1 MPKPEENPQTFP
13 QDACVGL
20 AKGPGEKPH
29 QFTLITP
36 DSDDSLPVGEYVY
49 YLLDDGGETRPV
61 ICRIDERREARNYPN
76 CFLANPGVNPGE
88 LARFIGYAEEGDEL
102 FELTASVLGYYDE
115 AVGDFM
121 NPRRMPRVGHP
132 VYRAPAALLRR
143 VLGRREPG
151 EQGAATI
158 GSLLSRPQDEVPIVL
173 DVSRFTSTHLAIIA
187 GTGSGKSYLAA
198 VLIEEMMRP
207 NNRACV
213 LIVDPHGEYESLQAM
228 PNLDEFFAAADGT
241 LGEYRPR
248 VKVLRPGDIKVA
260 YRTLELDDLRYLLGR
275 DLTAKMSY
283 ALGMAYRSANRKTDG
298 NWTLADLEVAIR
310 EWSERARGMPMDDG
324 GSAADV
330 DATAPMTAGGLIWR
344 LESVLGKSESRI
356 FHDYEDMSL
365 QELFQPGQ
373 CTVLQLNQVPEREQQ
388 VVVATVLRRLYK
400 ARVSTTT
407 QKVGPGDSLYLP
419 YPAFI
424 MLEEA
429 HNFAPAEADLVTSEQ
444 LKRILSEGRKFGVGV
459 CLISQRP
466 GRLDPD
472 VLSQCMTQILMRIS
486 NEVDQARVAQSVE
499 TVGRS
504 LMDELPGL
512 SKGQAI
518 VAGMAINTP
527 VLVRVRKRFTR
538 HQAQDPDAPA
548 RWREHFNIAD
558 SERRQRDE
566 ALPFH
571 KPLTTDAELARYL
584 FGVDPEEE

>member
-1 MPKPEENPQTFP
+1 MPLPESC
-13 QDACVGL
+13 AGL

-29 QFTLITP
+29 QFTMITP

-49 YLLDDGGETRPV
+49 YLLDDGEETRPV
-61 ICRIDERREARNYPN
+61 ICRIDERQEARNYPN
-76 CFLANPGVNPGE
+76 CFLAQPAVNPGE
-88 LARFIGYAEEGDEL
+88 LAQFIGYAEEGDEL
-102 FELTASVLGYYDE
+102 FELTASVLGFYDST
-115 AVGDFM
+115 VGDFI

-132 VYRAPAALLRR
+132 IYRAPAELLRS

-151 EQGAATI
+151 APGAATI

-198 VLIEEMMRP
+198 VLVEEMMRP

-213 LIVDPHGEYESLQAM
+213 LIVDPHGEYESLQEM
-228 PNLDEFFAAADGT
+228 PNLAEFYAPADGA
-241 LGEYRPR
+241 LSEYRP
-248 VKVLRPGDIKVA
+248 KVRILRPGDIKVA

-283 ALGMAYRSANRKTDG
+283 ALGMAYRNVNRKTGG

-310 EWSERARGMPMDDG
+310 EWSEKARGAPEDDG
-324 GSAADV
+324 GSAADI
-330 DATAPMTAGGLIWR
+330 DSTAPMTASGLIWR
-344 LESVLGKSESRI
+344 LESVLGRSESRI
-356 FHDYEDMSL
+356 FDNYADMSL

-388 VVVATVLRRLYK
+388 VVVATILRRLYK
-400 ARVSTTT
+400 ARLATTT
-407 QKVGPGDSLYLP
+407 QQAGPGDPLYLP
-419 YPAFI
+419 YPAFV

-429 HNFAPAEADLVTSEQ
+429 HNFAPTEADLVTSEQ

-527 VLVRVRKRFTR
+527 VLVRVRKRLTR
-538 HQAQDPDAPA
+538 HLAQDPDAPA
-548 RWREHFNIAD
+548 RWREHFGIANI
-558 SERRQRDE
+558 ERQQREE

-571 KPLTTDAELARYL
+571 KPPQTAAELARHL